1 MAYIQKC
8 LQETPGDRNYL
19 NAWND
24 LHPQTG
30 RSRPYRAHGECAYE
44 PAETLSHTRGEFVN
58 AMIRAAH
65 AKYQGQ
71 VPSLYEQWALFTENN
86 LPPMSELEV
95 AIDDEVRLP
104 HRLSIVSRHFVLTT

>member
-1 MAYIQKC
+1 MSV
-8 LQETPGDRNYL
+8 DRIV
-19 NAWND
+19 AEASD
-24 LHPQTG
+24 KEI
-30 RSRPYRAHGECAYE
+30 RRGEDGKIDHE
-44 PAETLSHTRGEFVN
+44 EHDTFLEVREFVN